1 MERKKGKERLDR
13 LVVARGLAESRERAR
28 ALILAGSVT
37 VNGNPADKAGALF
50 SENAEIALRTADHP
64 YVSRGGLKLEGALD
78 AFRLDVTG
86 FVALD
91 VGASTGGFTDCL
103 LRRGARKVYAVDVG
117 YGQFA
122 WKLRQDERVVLLE
135 RTNIRHVTGDHV
147 GEAVDLA
154 VIDVSFISLRLV
166 IPAVLPLVGA
176 EGWILPLIKP
186 QFEAGRDEIGKRGV
200 VRDPA
205 VHREVIEKIDAFVR
219 ERGIRVLGTCESPI
233 KGPEGNREFF
243 LLGKK
248 ELEGPIRREE
258 QTGP

>member
-1 MERKKGKERLDR
+1 LDR

-37 VNGNPADKAGALF
+37 VNGAPADKAGALV
-50 SENAEIALRTADHP
+50 SENADIALRTADHP

-86 FVALD
+86 FTALD

-103 LRRGARKVYAVDVG
+103 LRRGTRKVYAVDVG

-135 RTNIRHVTGDHV
+135 RTNIRHVTGDHI

-166 IPAVLPLVGA
+166 IPVVLPLVRT
-176 EGWILPLIKP
+176 EGWILSLIKP

-205 VHREVIEKIDAFVR
+205 VHRTVIEKIDAFVR
-219 ERGIRVLGTCESPI
+219 EQGVRVLGTCESPI
-233 KGPEGNREFF
+233 TGPEGNREFF

-248 ELEGPIRREE
+248 ETVEPIHREG
-258 QTGP
+258 TVGP